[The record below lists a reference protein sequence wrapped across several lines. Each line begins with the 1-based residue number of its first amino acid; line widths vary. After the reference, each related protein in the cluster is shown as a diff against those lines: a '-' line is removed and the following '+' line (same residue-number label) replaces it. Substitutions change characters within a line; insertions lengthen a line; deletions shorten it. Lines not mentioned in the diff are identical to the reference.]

1 MATTPRLTAED
12 PVDNTTLLQLT
23 INGEIVS
30 YATVV
35 GSIQYAVQ
43 GTRPDLAYLAG
54 VLGRYSANPKACH
67 WEAAKRGLRYMQYT
81 RELELV
87 FNGSDVSGDLDFHR
101 FSDADWSGDEDTSR
115 STSGYAFISGR
126 GTLGWSSK
134 RQNMVVL
141 SSTESEYIGLSN
153 AGQHLAWLRTFFAE
167 LGYERTGPTELF
179 CDNQAAIIL
188 CKDPQFRART
198 KHIKRKYHFIRDD
211 IIAILGPVTRDI
223 RIDRNST
230 VH

>member
-1 MATTPRLTAED
+1 
-12 PVDNTTLLQLT
+12 
-23 INGEIVS
+23 
-30 YATVV
+30 
-35 GSIQYAVQ
+35 
-43 GTRPDLAYLAG
+43 
-54 VLGRYSANPKACH
+54 
-67 WEAAKRGLRYMQYT
+67 MQYT

-87 FNGSDVSGDLDFHR
+87 FNGSDVSGDLDFHG

-126 GTLGWSSK
+126 GALGWSSK
-134 RQNMVVL
+134 RQNMVAL

-211 IIAILGPVTRDI
+211 IIARGEAVVRYVSTHDMVADILTKPLSREKHWKFAHAMGLRFLSSGSVKA
-223 RIDRNST
+223 SG
-230 VH
+230 